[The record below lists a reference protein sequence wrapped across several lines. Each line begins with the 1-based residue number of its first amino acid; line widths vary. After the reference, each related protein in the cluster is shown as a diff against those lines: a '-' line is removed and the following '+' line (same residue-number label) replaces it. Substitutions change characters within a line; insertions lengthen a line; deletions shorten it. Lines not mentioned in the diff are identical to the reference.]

1 MRDTLKWIVFVAA
14 VTLIQFAYIYAFF
27 IEPNWINIERVKI
40 ADPKL
45 AKVLSGIKIVQ
56 ISDLHLEAMGF
67 KEISLIEKINRI
79 KPDLIFV
86 TGDMIETEQ
95 GVPVLW
101 NILNL
106 LEPKIRTYIVH
117 GEADSAVLELKDS
130 QNWDKSKTTLLDNK
144 AIRMDIKNG
153 QDTAFWLLGAYLP
166 EELDSLLS
174 EIKRD
179 HMPVL
184 LLTHRPDMI
193 KSAAVAKI
201 NMVFCGHTHGGQVR
215 LPFAAKIM
223 AYADKSPY
231 VAGLYRVQNSLLYV
245 NSGIAS
251 KKGIRLFR
259 RPEITLFEFAAEG
272 KSTLPEVLEQD
283 IIN

>member
-1 MRDTLKWIVFVAA
+1 MRDKLKWIVFVAA

-27 IEPNWINIERVKI
+27 IEPNWINVERIRIV
-40 ADPKL
+40 DPKL
-45 AKVLSGIKIVQ
+45 AKVLSGIKIIQ
-56 ISDLHLEAMGF
+56 ISDLHLEALGF

-86 TGDMIETEQ
+86 TGDMVETQQ

-101 NILNL
+101 SILNL

-117 GEADSAVLELKDS
+117 GESDSVALELKDS
-130 QNWDKSKTTLLDNK
+130 QSWDKSKTTLLDNK

-153 QDTAFWLLGAYLP
+153 QDTAFWLLGAYSA
-166 EELDSLLS
+166 EELNALLS
-174 EIKRD
+174 EIKKD
-179 HMPVL
+179 HIPAL

-193 KSAAVAKI
+193 KPAALSKI
-201 NMVFCGHTHGGQVR
+201 NMVFCGHTHGGQIG
-215 LPFAAKIM
+215 LPFAAKFF
-223 AYADKSPY
+223 AYVDKSPY

-245 NSGIAS
+245 NSGFAS
-251 KKGIRLFR
+251 KKGIRIFR
-259 RPEITLFEFAAEG
+259 RPEITIFEFMAEG
-272 KSTLPEVLEQD
+272 EGAIPQVLEQD